1 MAFNIVFQIFQ
12 EEFEL
17 SFGFNCWY
25 FFHDAW
31 YVFQRINVFGFGLS
45 LYLFDKF
52 FVSVVLVKDVTK
64 IGYRREED
72 ELKDRHFDVF
82 DARK

>member
-1 MAFNIVFQIFQ
+1 
-12 EEFEL
+12 
-17 SFGFNCWY
+17 
-25 FFHDAW
+25 
-31 YVFQRINVFGFGLS
+31 
-45 LYLFDKF
+45 
-52 FVSVVLVKDVTK
+52 LVKDVTK